1 MSNIPFT
8 LITGAS
14 SGIGREVAIYLSR
27 QRRLVLQG
35 RDQLRLE
42 ETRSQCQQPEIHQLW
57 NCDFRSPEVIDG
69 SLRPLLETGGARVEG
84 FVHCA
89 GMLIML
95 PLRSIELLKAREIMN
110 VNFHSAAEIAR
121 LLIKK
126 RLNEQCLKRIIF
138 ISSVAGKFGA
148 KGFSAYSAS
157 KGALDAFMRSLAVEL
172 APAVTVNSI
181 LPGTIQTAMT
191 KSILENPEMKQ
202 SLEKAAP
209 LGIGTPA
216 DIAATVEF
224 LLSDGA
230 RWITGQQIIVDGG
243 QTTNI
248 SI

>member
-1 MSNIPFT
+1 MSTFPFT

-14 SGIGREVAIYLSR
+14 SGIGREVAIRLSR
-27 QRRLVLQG
+27 QRRLLLHG

-42 ETRSQCQQPEIHQLW
+42 ETRLRCQQPEIHQMW
-57 NCDFRSPEVIDG
+57 NCDFRSPEEIEG
-69 SLRPLLETGGARVEG
+69 SVRPFFETAGVRVEC

-89 GMLIML
+89 GMLTIL
-95 PLRSIELLKAREIMN
+95 PLRNIELPRAREIMN
-110 VNFHSAAEIAR
+110 VNFHAAAEIAR
-121 LLIKK
+121 LLMKK

-157 KGALDAFMRSLAVEL
+157 KGALDAMMRSLAVEL
-172 APAVTVNSI
+172 APAVTANSI

-191 KSILENPEMKQ
+191 KSMLENPETLR

-209 LGIGTPA
+209 LGIGVPA

-230 RWITGQQIIVDGG
+230 RWITGQQIVVDGG

-248 SI
+248 SV

>member
-1 MSNIPFT
+1 MSTMPFT

-14 SGIGREVAIYLSR
+14 SGIGREIAICLSR
-27 QRRLVLQG
+27 QRRLLLQG

-42 ETRSQCQQPEIHQLW
+42 ETRSLCQQPEVHQLW
-57 NCDFRSPEVIDG
+57 NCDFRTPEGINS
-69 SLRPLLETGGARVEG
+69 SLRPLFETGGVRVEC

-89 GMLIML
+89 GMLTIL
-95 PLRSIELLKAREIMN
+95 PLRSIELPKAREVMN
-110 VNFHSAAEIAR
+110 VNFHSAAEITR

-126 RLNEQCLKRIIF
+126 QLNEKCLERIIF

-172 APAVTVNSI
+172 APTLTVNSI
-181 LPGTIQTAMT
+181 LPGSVQTAMT
-191 KSILENPEMKQ
+191 KSILENPETKQ

-224 LLSDGA
+224 LLSEGA
-230 RWITGQQIIVDGG
+230 RWITGQQIVVDGG
-243 QTTNI
+243 HTINI
-248 SI
+248 SS